1 LHPPTELIRRKTDP
15 LLHMSK
21 NELGTWNGCFIP
33 CLLTI
38 LGATL
43 FLRLGFAI
51 GMMGF
56 AGALG
61 ILLFAEWL
69 SYTTV
74 SSFSA
79 ICSNGN
85 NGAGGAYF
93 MISRTLGLPLGG
105 ASGFLFWVSY
115 CLNAAYNCAAFT
127 SVFQSTFFDETS
139 WWRGGYWPTLIIS
152 SITMVPLGAIAF
164 NGAGT
169 FAQVNF
175 VVFIGLAVGCIMT
188 VYSLFFTSAHFTL
201 QGYPGATY
209 STFNLQTL
217 ENNMYPDPV
226 ASVQCGGLCGL
237 SYCFS
242 EVFPAVVGMMEGLNL
257 IGDLKD
263 PVHSIPLGTYAAVS
277 CALVVYAVFM
287 LGQAGTLNRIALQ
300 FDLNVMQHA
309 TIGDGAWVVLG
320 VWTATLSTVLGSLF
334 GASRI
339 LQAMA
344 RDTVFPG
351 LTNFQYGTEIGDEPQ
366 PAVLMS
372 YLIAQIFLFIG
383 DLDAIAPILTIS
395 FLLTY
400 SLTDLSC
407 FLLEKFHKETFK
419 PTFSFYSWQTSLFNS
434 VLIIFVMFYLSVTQA
449 IVAIFI
455 GLAALWMATVN
466 NRGKTVGMGE
476 KAPLLK
482 TADKLEAGN

>member
-1 LHPPTELIRRKTDP
+1 
-15 LLHMSK
+15 MSK

-43 FLRLGFAI
+43 FLRLGFAV
-51 GMMGF
+51 GMMGVV
-56 AGALG
+56 GALA

-79 ICSNGN
+79 IVSNGN

-93 MISRTLGLPLGG
+93 MISRCLGLPIGG
-105 ASGFLFWVSY
+105 ASGFLFWISY
-115 CLNAAYNCAAFT
+115 CLNASYNCAAFT
-127 SVFQSTFFDETS
+127 SVFQSTFFDDAS
-139 WWRGGYWPTLIIS
+139 WWRSGYWPTLIIAS
-152 SITMVPLGAIAF
+152 LAMVPLNAVAF

-169 FAQVNF
+169 FAQVNY
-175 VVFIGLAVGCIMT
+175 VVFIGLAIGCIMT
-188 VYSLFFTSAHFTL
+188 TYSLFFSTTEYALTA
-201 QGYPGATY
+201 YPGATY
-209 STFNLQTL
+209 TQFNLQTL
-217 ENNMYPDPV
+217 QNNYWPDPV
-226 ASVQCGGLCGL
+226 PETQCNGVCDHKFV
-237 SYCFS
+237 FS
-242 EVFPAVVGMMEGLNL
+242 TVFPAVVGMMEGLNL

-263 PVHSIPLGTYAAVS
+263 PVRSIPLGTYTAIS
-277 CALVVYAVFM
+277 GALVVYVAFI

-300 FDLNVMQHA
+300 YDLNVMQHA
-309 TIGDGAWVVLG
+309 TIGGGAYVVLG
-320 VWTATLSTVLGSLF
+320 VVTATLSTVLGSLF

-344 RDTVFPG
+344 RDTVFPCMIP
-351 LTNFQYGTEIGDEPQ
+351 FQYGTPIGDEPQ

-372 YLIAQIFLFIG
+372 YLIAQLFLFIG

-400 SLTDLSC
+400 SLTDFSC

-419 PTFSFYSWQTSLFNS
+419 PTFQFFSWQTSLFNS
-434 VLIIFVMFYLSVTQA
+434 ILIIGVMFYLSVSQA
-449 IVAIFI
+449 ILAIIICLCAFVVATIN
-455 GLAALWMATVN
+455 T
-466 NRGKTVGMGE
+466 RGRTVGNDE
-476 KAPLLK
+476 NPAPLLK
-482 TADKLEAGN
+482 CPEKLEADA